1 MILKTPQ
8 EILKMRK
15 SGKITAA
22 VLAMMGE
29 LARPGVTT
37 GELDRKAERLIL
49 DMGGKPA
56 FKGYM
61 DYPSTLCTSVNDEVI
76 HGMPGDRVLEEGDIL
91 SIDTGAVLDGFY
103 SDAAVTLPIGDVS
116 EEASRLME
124 ATRRSLEKGIE
135 AARAGGRL
143 GDIGNAVQSVAE
155 GAGYSVVREFVGH
168 GIGRKMHEPPNV
180 PNYGAKGTGIRLVG
194 GMTLAIEPMVNQSS
208 HQVRVDDD
216 GWTVRTRD
224 GGLSAHF
231 EHTVA
236 ITDEGI
242 VLLTVL

>member
-1 MILKTPQ
+1 MVILKTPQ

-124 ATRRSLEKGIE
+124 ATRRSLDRK
-135 AARAGGRL
+135 
-143 GDIGNAVQSVAE
+143 
-155 GAGYSVVREFVGH
+155 SVV
-168 GIGRKMHEPPNV
+168 
-180 PNYGAKGTGIRLVG
+180 
-194 GMTLAIEPMVNQSS
+194 
-208 HQVRVDDD
+208 
-216 GWTVRTRD
+216 
-224 GGLSAHF
+224 
-231 EHTVA
+231 
-236 ITDEGI
+236 
-242 VLLTVL
+242 

>member
-1 MILKTPQ
+1 MVILKTPQ

-155 GAGYSVVREFVGH
+155 GAGYSVV
-168 GIGRKMHEPPNV
+168 
-180 PNYGAKGTGIRLVG
+180 
-194 GMTLAIEPMVNQSS
+194 
-208 HQVRVDDD
+208 
-216 GWTVRTRD
+216 
-224 GGLSAHF
+224 
-231 EHTVA
+231 
-236 ITDEGI
+236 
-242 VLLTVL
+242 